1 MASVDFN
8 RIATNVAAL
17 NTLNSLRQINNKLS
31 ISQTR
36 LATGKRINEAAD
48 DPAGLSIATKLNA
61 RSESMK
67 VAINNIGDA
76 KNLLAVAEGGLSKMS
91 DLLIQIRS
99 KAEQA
104 ASDTLGATE
113 RSAIKQ
119 EIQSLAQQL
128 QNIVDETKWNGGKL
142 LDGTINKQFQTGTDN
157 GEYTQFSLSQ
167 AHDPTTLG
175 VSSKNLNATITGT
188 TWSTSITGSNTP
200 ATFTGLSTLDT
211 GAYTAEVLDQ
221 AASVNV
227 GKVNV
232 SSALPT
238 NIASLAAEA
247 TSVTASD
254 QLSYNASSAAA
265 SGGNFKVVV
274 NSYTASSGLASGTIA
289 YTVFDSS
296 GTQLWNVTNQVV
308 TDGDVDIHISRT
320 NAANGATNAVGVSLN
335 VADTRQAITSGSAVE
350 FEYIAKN
357 MVKLQ
362 VEDASGSAV
371 SIDKDGS
378 SATAGTG
385 TAGYFAFG
393 GAANLGRGV
402 SLTLAAQGTVV
413 TGATGQFT
421 YNEQGN
427 FVVNVSTAQAASAYM
442 STIDS
447 VIDTVNKS
455 LASVGSLTE
464 RLTAKEDTMSTA
476 QVNTEAAY
484 NRIMNA
490 DMAAEHVNATKFGIL
505 QQTSL
510 AMLSQVNNGP
520 QNILTL
526 FR

>member
-8 RIATNVAAL
+8 RIATNIAAL

-67 VAINNIGDA
+67 VAVNNIGDA
-76 KNLLAVAEGGLSKMS
+76 KNLLAVAEGGLSKES

-119 EIQSLAQQL
+119 EIQSLAEQL
-128 QNIVDETKWNGGKL
+128 QNIVDETKWNGQKL
-142 LDGTINKQFQTGTDN
+142 LDGSVNKQFQTGTDN
-157 GEYTQFSLSQ
+157 GENTHFSMSQ

-175 VSSKNLNATITGT
+175 VSSKNLNASVTGT

-211 GAYTAEVLDQ
+211 GAYTGTVLDQ
-221 AASVNV
+221 ATSAAI

-232 SSALPT
+232 TSSMPNNVASMST
-238 NIASLAAEA
+238 IAPANAADE
-247 TSVTASD
+247 
-254 QLSYNASSAAA
+254 LSYNATSLAA

-274 NSYTASSGLASGTIA
+274 NNYAATSAGNAGSID
-289 YTVFDSS
+289 YTVYDSN
-296 GTQLWNVTNQVV
+296 GTQLWNVTNQAVA
-308 TDGDVDIHISRT
+308 DGATAIDISRT
-320 NAANGATNAVGVSLN
+320 NLANGATNATGAVLN
-335 VADTRQAITSGSAVE
+335 LSNTRSAVTSGSAVE

-357 MVKLQ
+357 MVKMQ
-362 VEDASGSAV
+362 VTDASGTAV
-371 SIDKDGS
+371 TIDQDGNG
-378 SATAGTG
+378 ATAGTG
-385 TAGYFAFG
+385 TTGYFAFG
-393 GAANLGRGV
+393 GAANTGRGV

-413 TGATGQFT
+413 TGAKGAFT

-427 FVVNVSTAQAASAYM
+427 YIVNVSTAAAASSYM
-442 STIDS
+442 SKIDS

-484 NRIMNA
+484 SRIMNA
-490 DMAAEHVNATKFGIL
+490 DMAAEHVDATKYGIL

-520 QNILTL
+520 QTILSL